1 MPNLWSNLDFAGASR
16 PVNLG
21 AVRKYIKRSKGK
33 VTRATLD
40 RFGAN
45 IEKVPRYIT
54 SRCKELQELKI
65 PAGYVGS
72 SILQAAPCASNLKT
86 LIVSSQCQ
94 VTAETAIEILF
105 HCPNMENAEFWSV
118 TSEDHRWHY
127 QHFPKE
133 SIMPQLRSLTLRS
146 GMPRSH
152 HPLHRARRSLF
163 VNELV
168 RFMPNLRKLSIA
180 NWLVGLFGIDR
191 LNLSNL
197 QNLETLEIPCLHGP
211 WAAGPILPSS
221 LQYLDMG
228 KCDPFPADTITWDN
242 AKRLVGLSVASMIDL
257 KIETLRGWLD
267 SNKGNLTYL
276 DASGCFFLP
285 VELAELAEQ
294 GYLKKV
300 KELKLNSCDVNDF
313 VAIALSENLPTLT
326 TLHLKYA
333 KITGFGLKQLVT
345 KLQGTL
351 QYVNVDNCM
360 SIGFDAVEW
369 ARSMGVRVAFSLC
382 DEPKGRK
389 TIRTGYRTVQSY

>member
-1 MPNLWSNLDFAGASR
+1 MPNLWSNLDFTGASR

-21 AVRKYIKRSKGK
+21 AVQKYIKRSKGK

-45 IEKVPRYIT
+45 TEKVPRYIT
-54 SRCKELQELKI
+54 SRCKGLQELKI

-72 SILQAAPCASNLKT
+72 SILQAAPCASNLNT
-86 LIVSSQCQ
+86 LIVSSQCHI
-94 VTAETAIEILF
+94 TAETAIEILF

-118 TSEDHRWHY
+118 TSEDHRWQY
-127 QHFPKE
+127 QYFPKE
-133 SIMPQLRSLTLRS
+133 STMPRLRSLTLRS
-146 GMPRSH
+146 GMPRSY

-168 RFMPNLRKLSIA
+168 RFAPKLRKLSIA
-180 NWLVGLFGIDR
+180 NWLVGLFGTDR

-197 QNLETLEIPCLHGP
+197 QNLETLEIPCLQGP

-228 KCDPFPADTITWDN
+228 KCDPFPADTIIWDN
-242 AKRLVGLSVASMIDL
+242 AKQLIGLSVASMTDL

-294 GYLKKV
+294 GYLK
-300 KELKLNSCDVNDF
+300 
-313 VAIALSENLPTLT
+313 
-326 TLHLKYA
+326 
-333 KITGFGLKQLVT
+333 
-345 KLQGTL
+345 
-351 QYVNVDNCM
+351 
-360 SIGFDAVEW
+360 
-369 ARSMGVRVAFSLC
+369 RSRS
-382 DEPKGRK
+382 
-389 TIRTGYRTVQSY
+389 